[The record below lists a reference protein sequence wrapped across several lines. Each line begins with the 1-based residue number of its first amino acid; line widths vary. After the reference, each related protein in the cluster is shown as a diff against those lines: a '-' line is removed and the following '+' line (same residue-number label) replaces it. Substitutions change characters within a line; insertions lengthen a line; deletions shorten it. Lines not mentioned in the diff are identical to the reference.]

1 MNTVEW
7 GGTSK
12 ERFTKRKGS
21 WKYEVKEK
29 LEAQRVI
36 DEILVTNCDAIKRID
51 ILENN
56 KK

>member
-12 ERFTKRKGS
+12 ERYTKRKGS